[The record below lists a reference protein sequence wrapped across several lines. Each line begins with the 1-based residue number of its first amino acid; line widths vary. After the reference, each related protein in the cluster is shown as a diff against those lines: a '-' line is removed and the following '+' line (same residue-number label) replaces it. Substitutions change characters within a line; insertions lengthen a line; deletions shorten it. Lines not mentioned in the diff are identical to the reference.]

1 MIGHTLLS
9 MKPIRRPL
17 RESFHQVQGKAAG
30 LAQSTANSLYSGIDR
45 LLDRRICLGITGFS
59 GSGKTT
65 MLTSLIHQLRYFPD
79 AALTAFPPALQ
90 NRLLGVEISAL
101 GSLPLFPYSEGTDA
115 LSACRWPAA
124 TRQESGCLIE
134 IKYRTRKSLIPG
146 KNNGIGR
153 LFLEIHDYPGEW
165 LLDLPL
171 MEMSYGDWCL
181 QFYNQ
186 LKQSKVP
193 GSQTLL
199 DKLSELDPL
208 RPVSDFTL
216 NALWQQLLDYLHAC
230 QDHGMTLIQP
240 GRLLHVKP
248 DSLESLT
255 PFIPLPKVVEVP
267 EEQLD
272 NAPSNA
278 LFRLCEK
285 HYQHYVQQWVKPF
298 YRDTFQKVDRQ
309 IVLVDVLQG
318 LNRGD
323 DAFNDLSLALTRVLQ
338 SFEYGQNSLIGKL
351 FNPKVDRVAFAASK
365 IDQVLPDQHE
375 QVRNLT
381 ASLVREAQRRATF
394 NNIDVRCEAVAAV
407 RSTTCV
413 DYQGQ
418 TVLKGNTCSGPGLL
432 KHPLIPEHYPTSDD
446 WQQLGNWQLRT
457 LLPPSGLKLHNGGRL
472 PHIRL
477 DSLLNDLLGDK
488 FL

>member
-1 MIGHTLLS
+1 
-9 MKPIRRPL
+9 MKSIRRPL
-17 RESFHQVQGKAAG
+17 KETLQQAQGKAID
-30 LAQSTANSLYSGIDR
+30 LAISTADSLSSGVDR
-45 LLDRRICLGITGFS
+45 LFDRRICLGITGFS

-65 MLTSLIHQLRYFPD
+65 MITSLVHQLRYYPE

-90 NRLLGVEISAL
+90 NRLLGVDVSPL
-101 GSLPLFPYSEGTDA
+101 GSLPLFPYTTGVERLSDA
-115 LSACRWPAA
+115 HWPET
-124 TRQESGCLIE
+124 TRQESACVIE

-146 KNNGIGR
+146 KHSGIGR

-171 MEMSYGDWCL
+171 LEMSYADWCL
-181 QFYNQ
+181 QFHNQ
-186 LKQSKVP
+186 LKTSPVP
-193 GSQTLL
+193 GSQKLL
-199 DKLSELDPL
+199 DQLLELDPL

-216 NALWQQLLDYLHAC
+216 NALWQQLLDYLHTC
-230 QDHGMTLIQP
+230 QQHGMTQIQP
-240 GRLLHVKP
+240 GRLLHAKP
-248 DSLESLT
+248 DSPESQT
-255 PFIPLPKVVEVP
+255 PFIPLPKVIELTQ
-267 EEQLD
+267 EQLEE
-272 NAPSNA
+272 APENA
-278 LFRLCEK
+278 LFKLCQG
-285 HYQHYVQQWVKPF
+285 HYQHYLQRWVKPF
-298 YRDTFQKVDRQ
+298 YRNTFQKVDRQ
-309 IVLVDVLQG
+309 VVLVDVLNALNQG
-318 LNRGD
+318 EE
-323 DAFNDLSLALTRVLQ
+323 AMNDLCLALTRVLH
-338 SFEYGQNSLIGKL
+338 SFEYGQNSLIRKL
-351 FNPKVDRVAFAASK
+351 FHPRVDRVAFAASK

-413 DYQGQ
+413 EYQGQ
-418 TVLKGNTCSGPGLL
+418 THLKGNTHSGPGLL
-432 KHPLIPEHYPTSDD
+432 KHPSIPEQYPGDED
-446 WQQLGNWQLRT
+446 WQRLGHWQLRQ